1 MAENSVNEAELG
13 RNKQNITPR
22 EHLLHLLNIGWHPR
36 SPLIVKYATEH
47 GLIRDL
53 ETTAREMNKS

>member
-1 MAENSVNEAELG
+1 MADNKDNNDSELG
-13 RNKQNITPR
+13 RKKEAATPK

-36 SPLIVKYATEH
+36 SPLIVKYATEN

-53 ETTAREMNKS
+53 EKAADEVRG